1 MATPQTPIETALEDF
16 CNTAVGL
23 AAAEY
28 ELDKARDRFG
38 KAAFDAR
45 QAGVSIPRLA
55 GLAGLSIAAIHKYSM
70 RHLPEGAEAP
80 RARTGRPKGPPKP
93 PKKPRPVDDSP
104 EAQARRETRKRIQDR
119 ARAKRARE
127 REAARGH
134 VASRA

>member
-1 MATPQTPIETALEDF
+1 MSTLQTPIETALEDF
-16 CNTAVGL
+16 ENAAVDL

-28 ELDKARDRFG
+28 KLGKARDRFG

-45 QAGVSIPRLA
+45 QAGASIPRLA

-93 PKKPRPVDDSP
+93 AKKPRPVDDSP
-104 EAQARRETRKRIQDR
+104 EAQARRETRKRMQDR
-119 ARAKRARE
+119 ARAKRDRD
-127 REAARGH
+127 REATRGH
-134 VASRA
+134 VASHA